1 MNPGSGRGLYLSG
14 TTHHRLAPML
24 HIGDTAPNLTLAL
37 VDGRPIPLSEFWRGG
52 PAALLV
58 FLRHLG

>member
-1 MNPGSGRGLYLSG
+1 
-14 TTHHRLAPML
+14 ML

-52 PAALLV
+52 PAALLI